1 MDLAMVEQVSLR
13 DRSYRPVAAAMR
25 VLAPHFTSPWKLWAQ
40 PYGGN
45 GASSLFKLHFK
56 HEGRDDSNYPSAMV
70 LDVYPT
76 VIEIPNVILPDHLR
90 HQALMYRALEQVVLV
105 AEEDGQH
112 VVVSDCVDRYKR
124 SLLAR
129 GATQTP
135 NVADAV
141 VLHLEMDFGLSKMS
155 AQPKA

>member
-1 MDLAMVEQVSLR
+1 M
-13 DRSYRPVAAAMR
+13 
-25 VLAPHFTSPWKLWAQ
+25 LWVQ

-45 GASSLFKLHFK
+45 GSSSLFKLHFK
-56 HEGRDDSNYPSAMV
+56 NEDENKEDSNHPAAMV
-70 LDVYPT
+70 LDVDPT
-76 VIEIPNVILPDHLR
+76 VIEIPKVILPDHLR
-90 HQALMYRALEQVVLV
+90 HQALMYRALEQVVLI

-141 VLHLEMDFGLSKMS
+141 LLHPEMDFGLSKMS
-155 AQPKA
+155 VQSTA